1 VNVAIVG
8 RHKLALIPRAKF
20 HMTHR
25 LMVSTQLLRL
35 QPNVDHQMILEHFSH
50 IYIYVFWYSI
60 WQTFW
65 HFPAIQESF
74 WHSTLHDIYSDPPFS
89 HSNLNLIW
97 NSILSMLNLIWR
109 IFWGIL
115 LHYILYNII
124 CPDMLSDILYS
135 ICSLIL
141 IWQFIW
147 QSTWHIWHMYSFCL
161 NLFDMYSD
169 VPIWHDI
176 WHSVLAGPAR

>member
-1 VNVAIVG
+1 MLIIKWFWNI
-8 RHKLALIPRAKF
+8 LA
-20 HMTHR
+20 
-25 LMVSTQLLRL
+25 
-35 QPNVDHQMILEHFSH
+35 

-176 WHSVLAGPAR
+176 WHSVLAGPARKLVRRRTRRGGREEEQGIIKSRV